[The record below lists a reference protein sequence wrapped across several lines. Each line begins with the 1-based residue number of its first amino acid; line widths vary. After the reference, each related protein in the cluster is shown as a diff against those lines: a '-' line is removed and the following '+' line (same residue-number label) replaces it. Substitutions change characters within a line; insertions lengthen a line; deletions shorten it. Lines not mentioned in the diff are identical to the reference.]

1 MNRWRVASLLLAS
14 FLAGCV
20 ATDVTILTP
29 NNRPYP
35 EVPVDTVRVFL
46 DASEIPTP
54 YERVAI
60 IYAHGDAGLTNPAQM
75 IEAARKKA
83 ASLGANG
90 VLVGDMNEPSSGESL
105 GAKTVSPLLSGDRR
119 GSALAVRYGVRPAE
133 GSRLSELRAKRRDL
147 VAEAEY
153 DENRTGMA
161 RKGRQSRLGEGS
173 GKHGF
178 YQILADIRWGD
189 APTASPNPGA
199 IRWGD
204 APTTAMAFRG
214 TNAGNGGALYDRT
227 EDILFVGRVPLT
239 DIYYEFWDGH
249 LRAVSL
255 EARPDL
261 ESALIAE
268 LTRAWRRPREV
279 LGTPG
284 YDNGYLFWVRPGEET
299 GALLG
304 KGAAELNWPSAHVMI
319 FDQKFFDED
328 RRVNGGRRPAG
339 Q

>member
-20 ATDVTILTP
+20 VTDVTILTP

-105 GAKTVSPLLSGDRR
+105 GAKWVSPLLSGDRR

-133 GSRLSELRAKRRDL
+133 GSRLSELRAKRHDL

-153 DENRTGMA
+153 DENRMGMA

-178 YQILADIRWGD
+178 HQILADIG
-189 APTASPNPGA
+189 
-199 IRWGD
+199 WGD

-227 EDILFVGRVPLT
+227 EDNLFVGRVPLT
-239 DIYYEFWDGH
+239 DICYEFWDGH

-261 ESALIAE
+261 ESAIIAE
-268 LTRAWRRPREV
+268 LVRAWGRPEEK
-279 LGTPG
+279 LGLPG
-284 YDNGYLFWVRPGEET
+284 DDNGYLFWVRPGGET

-319 FDQKFFDED
+319 FDQKFFDTD
-328 RRVNGGRRPAG
+328 RRVNKAP
-339 Q
+339 